1 MSKIKLFT
9 GGHVSETEQKATVI
23 MKEGCASQ
31 KEASLIPSS
40 VGKALVFLTESYGW
54 KVALRKVNSVF
65 SEIKKENQK
74 SRSILS

>member
-23 MKEGCASQ
+23 MKEGYASQ

-40 VGKALVFLTESYGW
+40 VGKALVFLTESYG
-54 KVALRKVNSVF
+54 
-65 SEIKKENQK
+65 
-74 SRSILS
+74 